1 MYSCG
6 FFGFM
11 KKDGRIYTMALLVCT
26 MMPSVKE
33 RRNPSG
39 VIHGLLSNYGHQH
52 HDIGRSWVRSVTFI
66 ATFLHTVSRVGTSK
80 LARHRV
86 ANGVQKSQAAE

>member
-1 MYSCG
+1 
-6 FFGFM
+6 
-11 KKDGRIYTMALLVCT
+11 MALLVCT

-39 VIHGLLSNYGHQH
+39 LIHGPLSNYGHQH
-52 HDIGRSWVRSVTFI
+52 HDRSWVRSVTFI

-80 LARHRV
+80 PARHRV
-86 ANGVQKSQAAE
+86 VNGVQKSHAAE